1 MSSNKFENG
10 LFIFRRDLRIVDN
23 NGLNL
28 LNEKCKNIYTIFIFT
43 PEQVSGVNSYKSD
56 NAIQFMIESLEDL
69 ESQISN
75 KGGKLYCFYGHNE
88 KIVGQCIKD
97 LNIDVVCFNLDYS
110 PYAIKRDKG
119 IIDLCKKTQTYVM
132 YDHDYY
138 LHAPGSILTGSNTPY
153 QKFTPYYQAALKK
166 KIELPKN
173 NANKKYHFAY
183 VKKTLINRIS
193 LKDALQKF
201 TSINQNILVHGGRQ
215 NAIKQLHSAH
225 KTQIHYASTHN
236 DLSKNTSQLSA
247 YIKFGCISIREA
259 YQVLRSKRELIRQL
273 IWRDFYAN
281 ILYSFPHVLGNAMK
295 KNYNKIRWHHNSN
308 WFEAWKQGKTGYPV
322 VDAGMRQLNTTGYMH
337 NRARLI
343 TASFL
348 VKTLLISWEHG
359 EKYFAKKLTDYD
371 PASNN
376 GNWQWIAS
384 TGADSQ
390 PFFRIF
396 NPWEQAKNFDPDAE
410 YIKKWVPELKDV
422 SSEDIMKWETA
433 HNEPNNKDVNY
444 PKPIVDYAKQKK
456 LALQMYNSVFH

>member
-1 MSSNKFENG
+1 MSNKFENG

-43 PEQVSGVNSYKSD
+43 PEQVSSANSFKSD

-88 KIVGQCIKD
+88 KIVTHCIKD

-119 IIDLCKKTQTYVM
+119 IIDLCKKMQTYIM

-138 LHAPGSILTGSNTPY
+138 LHTPGTILTGSNTPY

-166 KIELPKN
+166 KIESPKT

-193 LKDALQKF
+193 LTDALHKF
-201 TSINQNILVHGGRQ
+201 TNTNQNILVHGGRQ
-215 NAIKQLHSAH
+215 NAIKQLHIAN
-225 KTQIHYASTHN
+225 KTQGHYATTHN

-259 YQVLRSKRELIRQL
+259 YHVLKSKRELIRQL

-308 WFEAWKQGKTGYPV
+308 WFEAWKQGKTGYPI
-322 VDAGMRQLNTTGYMH
+322 VDAGMRELNTTGYMH

-348 VKTLLISWEHG
+348 VKTLLISWEYG

-410 YIKKWVPELKDV
+410 YIKKWVPELKNVSVKDIMNWDV
-422 SSEDIMKWETA
+422 SY
-433 HNEPNNKDVNY
+433 NENNNKDVNY
-444 PKPIVDYAKQKK
+444 PKPIVDYAKQKN

>member
-1 MSSNKFENG
+1 MSEKFENG
-10 LFIFRRDLRIVDN
+10 LFIFRRDFRIVDN

-28 LNEKCKNIYTIFIFT
+28 LTQNCKNIYTIFVFT
-43 PEQVSGVNSYKSD
+43 PEQVTGVNEFKSN

-69 ESQISN
+69 ESQISS

-88 KIVGQCIKD
+88 KIVAQCIKD
-97 LNIDVVCFNLDYS
+97 LNINVVCFNLDCT
-110 PYAIKRDKG
+110 PYAIKRDKE
-119 IIDLCKKTQTYVM
+119 IVALCEKMKTYVM

-138 LHAPGSILTGSNTPY
+138 LHEPGSILNGSGTPY

-166 KIELPKN
+166 KIQPPSTQSTTGKL
-173 NANKKYHFAY
+173 HLSY
-183 VKKTLINRIS
+183 VKKTISNRIS
-193 LKDALQKF
+193 LNEAMNKF
-201 TSINQNILVHGGRQ
+201 TKQNPDILVHGGRQ
-215 NAIKQLHSAH
+215 NALKQLSIAN
-225 KTQIHYASTHN
+225 KTQSHYPTTRDQVAKST
-236 DLSKNTSQLSA
+236 SELSA
-247 YIKFGCISIREA
+247 YIKFGCVSIREV
-259 YQVLRSKRELIRQL
+259 YHVFKSKRELIRQL
-273 IWRDFYAN
+273 LWRDFYAN
-281 ILYSFPHVLGNAMK
+281 ILYSFPYVLGHAMK
-295 KNYNKIRWHHNSN
+295 KNYNKIHWHHNSN
-308 WFEAWKQGKTGYPV
+308 WFEAWREGMTGFPI

-396 NPWEQAKNFDPDAE
+396 NPWEQAKSVDPNAE
-410 YIKKWVPELKDV
+410 YIKKWIPELGDV
-422 SSEDIMKWETA
+422 PVKDIMNWDDAITREKYKEI
-433 HNEPNNKDVNY
+433 KY
-444 PKPIVDYAKQKK
+444 PKPIVDYSKQKK
-456 LALQMYNSVFH
+456 LALKMYNSVFH

>member
-1 MSSNKFENG
+1 MSNKFENG
-10 LFIFRRDLRIVDN
+10 LFIFHRDLRIVDN

-28 LNEKCKNIYTIFIFT
+28 LSEHCKNIYTIFIFT
-43 PEQVSGVNSYKSD
+43 PEQVSSVNSFKSD

-75 KGGKLYCFYGHNE
+75 KGGKLYCFFGHNE
-88 KIVGQCIKD
+88 KIVSQCIKEF
-97 LNIDVVCFNLDYS
+97 NINIVCFNLDYS
-110 PYAIKRDKG
+110 PYAIKRDQG
-119 IIDLCKKTQTYVM
+119 IIDLCKKMETYVI

-138 LHAPGSILTGSNTPY
+138 LHEPGSILTGSKTPY
-153 QKFTPYYQAALKK
+153 QKFTPYYEAAMKK
-166 KIELPKN
+166 KIASPKI
-173 NANKKYHFAY
+173 ASTRIRFTYS
-183 VKKTLINRIS
+183 KKTIPNRIS
-193 LKDALQKF
+193 LNEAIQKF
-201 TSINQNILVHGGRQ
+201 TKQNDDILVHGGRE
-215 NAIKQLHSAH
+215 NALKQIKKAYKS
-225 KTQIHYASTHN
+225 QIHYSTTHN
-236 DLSKNTSQLSA
+236 ELSKSTSELSA
-247 YIKFGCISIREA
+247 YIKFGCISIREV
-259 YQVLRSKRELIRQL
+259 YHFFKTKREFVRQL

-281 ILYSFPHVLGNAMK
+281 ILYSFPRVLGHAMK
-295 KNYNKIRWHHNSN
+295 EKYNKIRWHHNAS
-308 WFEAWKQGKTGYPV
+308 WFEAWKQGKTGFPI

-410 YIKKWVPELKDV
+410 YIKRWIPELKEV
-422 SSEDIMKWETA
+422 SAKDIMNWD
-433 HNEPNNKDVNY
+433 DVEVLKSHKEIHY

-456 LALQMYNSVFH
+456 IALQMYNSIFH

>member
-1 MSSNKFENG
+1 MSNKFENG

-43 PEQVSGVNSYKSD
+43 PEQVSSANYFKSD

-88 KIVGQCIKD
+88 KIVTHCIKD

-119 IIDLCKKTQTYVM
+119 IIDLCKKMQTYIM

-138 LHAPGSILTGSNTPY
+138 LHTPGTILTGSNTPY

-166 KIELPKN
+166 KIESPKT

-193 LKDALQKF
+193 LTDALHKF
-201 TSINQNILVHGGRQ
+201 TNTNQNILVHGGRQ
-215 NAIKQLHSAH
+215 NAIKQLHIAN
-225 KTQIHYASTHN
+225 KTQGHYATTHN

-259 YQVLRSKRELIRQL
+259 YHVLKSKRELIRQL

-308 WFEAWKQGKTGYPV
+308 WFEAWKQGKTGYPI
-322 VDAGMRQLNTTGYMH
+322 VDAGMRELNTTGYMH

-348 VKTLLISWEHG
+348 VKTLLISWEYG

-410 YIKKWVPELKDV
+410 YIKKWVPELKNVSVKDIMNWDV
-422 SSEDIMKWETA
+422 SY
-433 HNEPNNKDVNY
+433 NENNNKDVNY
-444 PKPIVDYAKQKK
+444 PKPIVDYAKQKN